1 MEVTWRVEPIGTALA
16 DVVTPALV
24 LDLDV
29 LEGNLEAMAGF
40 TASAGIGLRP
50 HTKAHKSVRIAERQ
64 LALGA
69 VGLCCQTLGEASV
82 LVGEGLGP
90 ILVTNQVI
98 GEQKISQLVSLAAS
112 ADVGVCIDSAD
123 WLDVMDA
130 RARHNG
136 VVLKV
141 LVELQGAW
149 YRPGVSEPDRVAAL
163 AKEVSARTH
172 LRFGGVQAYNAEAQ
186 HITEFAARVASAR
199 SFHQTLR
206 CVLDGVA
213 GAGLRC
219 EIVTGG
225 GTGTYEIENAD
236 GLYSDLQ
243 PGTYVFMDGGY
254 VDNLNAENAA
264 RTDFGVALSIAT
276 TVISRP
282 GPDVAVVDCGTKG
295 ITTDQGMPLVRSLDG
310 ERSDLKYVRSSDEH
324 GVVKLAGDQI
334 PVGHRLL
341 LVPFNVDPTVN
352 LYDEY
357 LGIRAGRV
365 SEVIPVSARGQRVG
379 VITPG

>member
-1 MEVTWRVEPIGTALA
+1 MLVWATLTRTALA

-29 LEGNLEAMAGF
+29 LEGNLAEMAGF
-40 TASAGIGLRP
+40 AASAGVGLRP
-50 HTKAHKSVRIAERQ
+50 HAKAHKSVLIAERQ

-82 LVGEGLGP
+82 FVEAGPGP

-98 GEQKISQLVSLAAS
+98 GEQKISQLVRLAAR
-112 ADVGVCIDSAD
+112 AEVGVCVDSVD

-130 RARHNG
+130 LAQSNG
-136 VVLKV
+136 AVLEV
-141 LVELQGAW
+141 LVQLQGAW
-149 YRPGVSEPDRVAAL
+149 HQPGVSEPDRAAAL

-172 LRFGGVQAYNAEAQ
+172 LRFGGVQAYNAAAQ
-186 HITEFAARVASAR
+186 HITQFAARSASVR

-206 CVLDGVA
+206 RVLDEVSSV
-213 GAGLRC
+213 GLEC
-219 EIVTGG
+219 KIVTGG

-236 GLYSDLQ
+236 GLYTDLQ

-254 VDNLNAENAA
+254 VENLNAENAP
-264 RTDFGVALSIAT
+264 RTDFGVALSVLT

-282 GPDVAVVDCGTKG
+282 GPEVAVVDCGTKG
-295 ITTDQGMPLVRSLDG
+295 ITTDHGMPLVRSFDS
-310 ERSDLKYVRSSDEH
+310 EPSDLTYVRSLDEH
-324 GVVKLAGDQI
+324 GVVKFGG
-334 PVGHRLL
+334 GHAQVADRLL

-357 LGIRAGRV
+357 LGIRAGQV
-365 SEVIPVSARGQRVG
+365 AEVIPVSARGQRAG
-379 VITPG
+379 ILTRG